1 MSDQNKNDKSSTENN
16 TNTDEPNTT
25 NIEEAL
31 NNLNENTDMS
41 DILKNLGTDEN
52 ISNLFKQ
59 FTSGLSNINNS
70 QNDLS
75 ENDFN
80 LYNEDDDDIDIDSL
94 NLDKYFISSD
104 GKNICDVLI
113 DLKDVISKFNK

>member
-1 MSDQNKNDKSSTENN
+1 MSDQNKNDKPSTENN

-52 ISNLFKQ
+52 ISNLFII
-59 FTSGLSNINNS
+59 LP
-70 QNDLS
+70 
-75 ENDFN
+75 
-80 LYNEDDDDIDIDSL
+80 
-94 NLDKYFISSD
+94 
-104 GKNICDVLI
+104 
-113 DLKDVISKFNK
+113 